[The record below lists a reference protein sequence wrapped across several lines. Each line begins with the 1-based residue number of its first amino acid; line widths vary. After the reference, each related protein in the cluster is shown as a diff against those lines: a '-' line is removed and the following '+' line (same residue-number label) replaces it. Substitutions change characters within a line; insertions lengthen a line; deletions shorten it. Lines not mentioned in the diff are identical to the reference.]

1 MQLFFAASEVAPF
14 IKTGGLAD
22 VAGSLPNALAKLG
35 HDVRVILPLY
45 SAIPAKWRRQMTFL
59 KRFHF
64 PLSWR
69 NAYCGLFSLEYQGL
83 TYYFIDNEYY
93 FKREGLYGQF
103 DDGERFAYF
112 SRAVVE
118 VPVQLGWSPDVIHCN
133 DWQTGLVPVYLL
145 EARHREPLLK
155 HTKSVFTIHNIEY
168 QGRFDRNILGDV
180 LGLDEGYFREDMLS
194 YYGDVNLVKGAI
206 YAADY
211 ITTVSPTYAKELQYA
226 FYAHGLEG
234 VIADNYHKFTG
245 ILNGID
251 MVHNDPANDPFLPAP
266 YSAADLSGKAA
277 CKAAL
282 QEKLGLDVNPDVPI
296 IACISRLV
304 AHKGYGLV
312 TAAFPKIMEHH
323 VQFVVLGT
331 GDWGIESFFRMAALE
346 YPGRVSANLM
356 YSAELASQLYAGAD
370 LLLMPSIAEPCGL
383 SQMIAM
389 RYGTVPI
396 VRLTGGLKDSVP
408 AYNPTTGTGLGFTFG
423 SITPGDLLGAINRGL
438 EVYENDRPNWIG
450 LMERGM
456 TTDFSW
462 DQSATAYEKVYNQVI
477 R

>member
-1 MQLFFAASEVAPF
+1 MAPF

-423 SITPGDLLGAINRGL
+423 SITPGDLLGAIDRGL
-438 EVYENDRPNWIG
+438 EVYENDRPNWTA

>member
-1 MQLFFAASEVAPF
+1 M
-14 IKTGGLAD
+14 
-22 VAGSLPNALAKLG
+22 AGSLPNALAKLG

-45 SAIPAKWRRQMTFL
+45 SAIPAMWRRQMTFL
-59 KRFHF
+59 KSFHF

-69 NAYCGLFSLEYQGL
+69 NAYCGLFSLAYQGL

-93 FKREGLYGQF
+93 FQREGLYGQF

-118 VPVQLGWSPDVIHCN
+118 VPIQLGWSPDIIHCN
-133 DWQTGLVPVYLL
+133 DWQTSLVPVYLL
-145 EARHREPLLK
+145 EARHREPLLM

-168 QGRFDRNILGDV
+168 QGQFDRNILGDV
-180 LGLDEGYFREDMLS
+180 LGLDESYFREDMLS

-251 MVHNDPANDPFLPAP
+251 MEHNNPATDPFLPAP
-266 YSAADLSGKAA
+266 YSAADPSGKAA

-282 QEKLGLDVNPDVPI
+282 QEKLGLNVDPDVPI

-304 AHKGYGLV
+304 AHKGYELV
-312 TAAFPKIMEHH
+312 TAAFPKILEHY

-331 GDWGIESFFRMAALE
+331 GDWGIESFFRMAAQE

-370 LLLMPSIAEPCGL
+370 LLLMPSISEPCGL

-408 AYNPTTGTGLGFTFG
+408 SYNPTTVTGLGFTFG
-423 SITPGDLLGAINRGL
+423 SITPGDLLGAIDRGL
-438 EVYENDRPNWIG
+438 ETYETDRPNWAA
-450 LMERGM
+450 LMKRGM

-462 DQSATAYEKVYNQVI
+462 DQSAAAYEKVYQKVM

>member
-1 MQLFFAASEVAPF
+1 MKLFFAASEVAPF

-45 SAIPAKWRRQMTFL
+45 SAIPAMWRRQMTFL
-59 KRFHF
+59 KSFHF

-69 NAYCGLFSLEYQGL
+69 NAYCGLFSLAYQGL

-93 FKREGLYGQF
+93 FQREGLYGQF

-118 VPVQLGWSPDVIHCN
+118 VPIQLGWSPDIIHCN
-133 DWQTGLVPVYLL
+133 DWQTSLVPVYLL
-145 EARHREPLLK
+145 EARHREPLLM

-168 QGRFDRNILGDV
+168 QGQFDRKILGDV
-180 LGLDEGYFREDMLS
+180 LGLDESYFREDMLS

-251 MVHNDPANDPFLPAP
+251 MEHNNPATDPFLPAP
-266 YSAADLSGKAA
+266 YSAADPSGKAA

-282 QEKLGLDVNPDVPI
+282 QEKLGLNVDPDVPI

-304 AHKGYGLV
+304 AHKGYELV
-312 TAAFPKIMEHH
+312 TAAFPKILEHY

-331 GDWGIESFFRMAALE
+331 GDWGIESFFRMAAQE

-370 LLLMPSIAEPCGL
+370 LLLMPSISEPCGL

-408 AYNPTTGTGLGFTFG
+408 SYNPTTGTGLGFTFG
-423 SITPGDLLGAINRGL
+423 SITPGDLLGAIDRGL
-438 EVYENDRPNWIG
+438 EAYETDRPNWTA
-450 LMERGM
+450 LMKRGM

-462 DQSATAYEKVYNQVI
+462 DQSAAAYEKVYQKVM

>member
-1 MQLFFAASEVAPF
+1 MKLFFAASEVAPF

-45 SAIPAKWRRQMTFL
+45 SAIPAMWRRQMTFL
-59 KRFHF
+59 KSFHF

-69 NAYCGLFSLEYQGL
+69 NAYCGLFSLAYQGL

-93 FKREGLYGQF
+93 FQREGLYGQF

-118 VPVQLGWSPDVIHCN
+118 VPIQLGWSPDIIHCN
-133 DWQTGLVPVYLL
+133 DWQTSLVPVYLL
-145 EARHREPLLK
+145 EARHREPLLM

-168 QGRFDRNILGDV
+168 QGQFDRNILGDV
-180 LGLDEGYFREDMLS
+180 LGLDESYFREDMLS

-251 MVHNDPANDPFLPAP
+251 MEHNNPATDPFLPTP
-266 YSAADLSGKAA
+266 YSAADPSGKAA

-282 QEKLGLDVNPDVPI
+282 QEKLGLNVDPDVPI

-304 AHKGYGLV
+304 AHKGYELV
-312 TAAFPKIMEHH
+312 TAAFPKILEHY

-331 GDWGIESFFRMAALE
+331 GDWGIESFFRMAAQE

-370 LLLMPSIAEPCGL
+370 LLLMPSISEPCGL

-408 AYNPTTGTGLGFTFG
+408 SYNPTTVTGLGFTFG
-423 SITPGDLLGAINRGL
+423 SITPGDLLGAIDRGL
-438 EVYENDRPNWIG
+438 ETYETDRPNWAA
-450 LMERGM
+450 LMKRGM

-462 DQSATAYEKVYNQVI
+462 DQSAAAYEKVYQQVM

>member
-1 MQLFFAASEVAPF
+1 MKLFFAASEVAPF

-45 SAIPAKWRRQMTFL
+45 STIPAMWRRQMTFL
-59 KRFHF
+59 KSFHF

-69 NAYCGLFSLEYQGL
+69 NAYCGLFSLAYQGL

-93 FKREGLYGQF
+93 FQREGLYGQF

-118 VPVQLGWSPDVIHCN
+118 VPIQLGWSPDIIHCN
-133 DWQTGLVPVYLL
+133 DWQTSLVPVYLL
-145 EARHREPLLK
+145 EARHREPLLM

-168 QGRFDRNILGDV
+168 QGQFDRNILGDV
-180 LGLDEGYFREDMLS
+180 LGLDESYFREDMLS

-251 MVHNDPANDPFLPAP
+251 MEHNNPATDPFLPAP
-266 YSAADLSGKAA
+266 YSAADPSGKAA

-282 QEKLGLDVNPDVPI
+282 QEKLGLNVDPDVPI

-304 AHKGYGLV
+304 AHKGYELV
-312 TAAFPKIMEHH
+312 TAAFPKILDHY

-331 GDWGIESFFRMAALE
+331 GDWGIESFFRMAAQE

-370 LLLMPSIAEPCGL
+370 LLLMPSISEPCGL

-408 AYNPTTGTGLGFTFG
+408 SYNPTTGTGLGFTFG
-423 SITPGDLLGAINRGL
+423 SITPGDLLGAIDRGL
-438 EVYENDRPNWIG
+438 EAYETDRPNWTA
-450 LMERGM
+450 LMKRGM

-462 DQSATAYEKVYNQVI
+462 DQSAAAYEKVYQKVM

>member
-1 MQLFFAASEVAPF
+1 MKLFFAASEVAPF

-45 SAIPAKWRRQMTFL
+45 SAIPAMWRRQMTFL
-59 KRFHF
+59 KSFHF

-69 NAYCGLFSLEYQGL
+69 NAYCGLFSLAYQGL

-93 FKREGLYGQF
+93 FQREGLYGQF

-118 VPVQLGWSPDVIHCN
+118 VPIQLGWSPDIIHCN
-133 DWQTGLVPVYLL
+133 DWQTSLVPVYLL
-145 EARHREPLLK
+145 EARHREPLLM

-168 QGRFDRNILGDV
+168 QGQFDRNILGDV
-180 LGLDEGYFREDMLS
+180 LGLDESYFREDMLS

-206 YAADY
+206 YAAEY

-251 MVHNDPANDPFLPAP
+251 MEHNNPATDPFLPAP
-266 YSAADLSGKAA
+266 YSAADPSGKAA

-282 QEKLGLDVNPDVPI
+282 QEKLGLNVDPDVPI

-304 AHKGYGLV
+304 AHKGYELV
-312 TAAFPKIMEHH
+312 TAAFPKILEHY

-331 GDWGIESFFRMAALE
+331 GDWGIESFFRMAAQE

-356 YSAELASQLYAGAD
+356 YSAELASQLYAGAN
-370 LLLMPSIAEPCGL
+370 LLLMPSISEPCGL

-408 AYNPTTGTGLGFTFG
+408 SYNPTTGTGLGFTFG
-423 SITPGDLLGAINRGL
+423 SITPGDLLGAIDRGL
-438 EVYENDRPNWIG
+438 EAYETDRPNWAA
-450 LMERGM
+450 LMKRGM

-462 DQSATAYEKVYNQVI
+462 DQSAAAYEKVYQKVM

>member
-1 MQLFFAASEVAPF
+1 
-14 IKTGGLAD
+14 
-22 VAGSLPNALAKLG
+22 
-35 HDVRVILPLY
+35 
-45 SAIPAKWRRQMTFL
+45 MTFL
-59 KRFHF
+59 KSFHF

-69 NAYCGLFSLEYQGL
+69 NAYCGLFSLAYQGL

-93 FKREGLYGQF
+93 FQREGLYGQF

-118 VPVQLGWSPDVIHCN
+118 VPIQLGWSPDIIHCN
-133 DWQTGLVPVYLL
+133 DWQTSLVPVYLL
-145 EARHREPLLK
+145 EARHREPLLM

-168 QGRFDRNILGDV
+168 QGQFDRNILGDV
-180 LGLDEGYFREDMLS
+180 LGLDESYFREDMLS

-251 MVHNDPANDPFLPAP
+251 MEHNNPATDPVLPAP
-266 YSAADLSGKAA
+266 YSAADPSGKAA

-282 QEKLGLDVNPDVPI
+282 QEKLGLNVDPDVPI

-304 AHKGYGLV
+304 AHKGYELV
-312 TAAFPKIMEHH
+312 TAAFPKILEHY

-331 GDWGIESFFRMAALE
+331 GDWGIESFFRMAAQE

-370 LLLMPSIAEPCGL
+370 LLLMPSISEPCGL

-408 AYNPTTGTGLGFTFG
+408 SYNPTTVTGLGFTFG
-423 SITPGDLLGAINRGL
+423 SITPGDLLGAIDRGL
-438 EVYENDRPNWIG
+438 ETYETDRPNWAA
-450 LMERGM
+450 LMKRGM

-462 DQSATAYEKVYNQVI
+462 DQSAAAYEKVYQKVM

>member
-118 VPVQLGWSPDVIHCN
+118 VPVQLGWSPDIIHCN

-180 LGLDEGYFREDMLS
+180 LGLDESYFREDMLS

-251 MVHNDPANDPFLPAP
+251 MVHNDPATDKFLPAP

-282 QEKLGLDVNPDVPI
+282 QEKLGLNVDPDVPI
-296 IACISRLV
+296 LACISRLV

-408 AYNPTTGTGLGFTFG
+408 SYNPTTGTGLGFTFG
-423 SITPGDLLGAINRGL
+423 SITPGDLLGAIDRGL

>member
-1 MQLFFAASEVAPF
+1 
-14 IKTGGLAD
+14 
-22 VAGSLPNALAKLG
+22 
-35 HDVRVILPLY
+35 
-45 SAIPAKWRRQMTFL
+45 
-59 KRFHF
+59 
-64 PLSWR
+64 
-69 NAYCGLFSLEYQGL
+69 
-83 TYYFIDNEYY
+83 
-93 FKREGLYGQF
+93 
-103 DDGERFAYF
+103 
-112 SRAVVE
+112 
-118 VPVQLGWSPDVIHCN
+118 
-133 DWQTGLVPVYLL
+133 
-145 EARHREPLLK
+145 
-155 HTKSVFTIHNIEY
+155 
-168 QGRFDRNILGDV
+168 
-180 LGLDEGYFREDMLS
+180 MLS

-251 MVHNDPANDPFLPAP
+251 MEHNNPATDPFLPAP
-266 YSAADLSGKAA
+266 YSAADPSGKAA

-282 QEKLGLDVNPDVPI
+282 QEKLGLNVDPDVPI

-304 AHKGYGLV
+304 AHKGYELV
-312 TAAFPKIMEHH
+312 TAAFPKILEHY

-331 GDWGIESFFRMAALE
+331 GDWGIESFFRMAAQE

-370 LLLMPSIAEPCGL
+370 LLLMPSISEPCGL

-408 AYNPTTGTGLGFTFG
+408 SYNPTTGTGLGFTFG
-423 SITPGDLLGAINRGL
+423 SITPGDLLGAIDRGL
-438 EVYENDRPNWIG
+438 ETYETDRPNWTA
-450 LMERGM
+450 LMKRGM

-462 DQSATAYEKVYNQVI
+462 DQSAAAYEKVYQQVM

>member
-1 MQLFFAASEVAPF
+1 MKLFFAASEVAPF

-45 SAIPAKWRRQMTFL
+45 SAIPAMWRRQMTFL
-59 KRFHF
+59 KSFHF

-69 NAYCGLFSLEYQGL
+69 NAYCGLFSLAYQGL

-93 FKREGLYGQF
+93 FQREGLYGQF

-118 VPVQLGWSPDVIHCN
+118 VPIQLGWSPDIIHCN
-133 DWQTGLVPVYLL
+133 DWQTSLVPVYLL
-145 EARHREPLLK
+145 EARRREPLLM

-168 QGRFDRNILGDV
+168 QGQFDRNILGDV
-180 LGLDEGYFREDMLS
+180 LGLDESYFREDMLS
-194 YYGDVNLVKGAI
+194 YYGDVNLLKGAI

-251 MVHNDPANDPFLPAP
+251 MEHNNPATDPFLPAP
-266 YSAADLSGKAA
+266 YSAADPSGKAA

-282 QEKLGLDVNPDVPI
+282 QEKLGLNVDPDVPI

-304 AHKGYGLV
+304 AHKGYELV
-312 TAAFPKIMEHH
+312 TAAFPKILEHY

-331 GDWGIESFFRMAALE
+331 GDWGIESFFRMAAQE

-370 LLLMPSIAEPCGL
+370 LLLMPSISEPCGL

-408 AYNPTTGTGLGFTFG
+408 SYNPTTGTGLGFTFG
-423 SITPGDLLGAINRGL
+423 SITPGDLLGAIDRGL
-438 EVYENDRPNWIG
+438 ETYETDRPNWAA
-450 LMERGM
+450 LMKRGM

-462 DQSATAYEKVYNQVI
+462 DQSAAAYEKVYQQVM

>member
-1 MQLFFAASEVAPF
+1 MKLFFAASEVALF

-45 SAIPAKWRRQMTFL
+45 SAIPAMWRRQMTFL
-59 KRFHF
+59 KSFHF

-69 NAYCGLFSLEYQGL
+69 NAYCGLFSLAYQGL

-93 FKREGLYGQF
+93 FQREGLYGQF

-118 VPVQLGWSPDVIHCN
+118 VPIQLGWSPDIIHCN
-133 DWQTGLVPVYLL
+133 DWQTSLVPVYLL
-145 EARHREPLLK
+145 EARHREPLLM

-168 QGRFDRNILGDV
+168 QGQFDRNILGDV
-180 LGLDEGYFREDMLS
+180 LGLDESYFREDMLS

-251 MVHNDPANDPFLPAP
+251 MEHNNPATDPFLPAP

-282 QEKLGLDVNPDVPI
+282 QEKLGLNVDPDVPI

-304 AHKGYGLV
+304 AHKGYELV
-312 TAAFPKIMEHH
+312 TAAFPKILEHY

-331 GDWGIESFFRMAALE
+331 GDWGIESFFRMAAQE

-370 LLLMPSIAEPCGL
+370 LLLMPSISEPCGL

-408 AYNPTTGTGLGFTFG
+408 SYNPTTVTGLGFTFG
-423 SITPGDLLGAINRGL
+423 SITPGDLLGAIDRGL
-438 EVYENDRPNWIG
+438 EAYETDRPNWTA
-450 LMERGM
+450 LMKRGM

-462 DQSATAYEKVYNQVI
+462 DQSAAAYEKVYQQVM

>member
-1 MQLFFAASEVAPF
+1 MKLFFAASEVAPF

-45 SAIPAKWRRQMTFL
+45 SAIPAMWRRQMTFL
-59 KRFHF
+59 KSFHF

-69 NAYCGLFSLEYQGL
+69 NAYCGLFSLAYQGL

-93 FKREGLYGQF
+93 FQREGLYGQF

-118 VPVQLGWSPDVIHCN
+118 VPIQLGWSPDIIHCN
-133 DWQTGLVPVYLL
+133 DWQTSLVPVYLL
-145 EARHREPLLK
+145 EARHREPLLM

-168 QGRFDRNILGDV
+168 QGQFDRNILGDV
-180 LGLDEGYFREDMLS
+180 LGLDESYFREDMLS

-251 MVHNDPANDPFLPAP
+251 MEHNNPATDPFLPAP
-266 YSAADLSGKAA
+266 YSAADPSGKAA

-282 QEKLGLDVNPDVPI
+282 QEKLGLNVDPDVPI

-304 AHKGYGLV
+304 AHKGYELV
-312 TAAFPKIMEHH
+312 TAAFPKILEHY

-331 GDWGIESFFRMAALE
+331 GDWGIESFFRMAAQE

-356 YSAELASQLYAGAD
+356 YSAELASQIYAGAD
-370 LLLMPSIAEPCGL
+370 LLLMPSISEPCGL

-408 AYNPTTGTGLGFTFG
+408 SYNPTTGTGLGFTFG
-423 SITPGDLLGAINRGL
+423 SITPGDLLGAIDRGL
-438 EVYENDRPNWIG
+438 EAYETDRPNWTA
-450 LMERGM
+450 LMKRGM

-462 DQSATAYEKVYNQVI
+462 DQSAAAYEKVYQKVM

>member
-1 MQLFFAASEVAPF
+1 MKLFFAASEVAPF

-22 VAGSLPNALAKLG
+22 VAGSLPHALAKLG

-45 SAIPAKWRRQMTFL
+45 SAIPAMWRRQMTFL
-59 KRFHF
+59 KSFHF

-69 NAYCGLFSLEYQGL
+69 NAYCGLFSLAYQGL

-93 FKREGLYGQF
+93 FQREGLYGQF

-118 VPVQLGWSPDVIHCN
+118 VPIQLGWSPDIIHCN
-133 DWQTGLVPVYLL
+133 DWQTSLVPVYLL
-145 EARHREPLLK
+145 EARHREPLLM

-168 QGRFDRNILGDV
+168 QGQFDRNILGDV
-180 LGLDEGYFREDMLS
+180 LGLDESYFREDMLS

-251 MVHNDPANDPFLPAP
+251 MEHNNPATDPFLPAP
-266 YSAADLSGKAA
+266 YSAADPSGKAA

-282 QEKLGLDVNPDVPI
+282 QEKLGLNVDPDVPI

-304 AHKGYGLV
+304 AHKGYELV
-312 TAAFPKIMEHH
+312 TAAFPKILEHY

-331 GDWGIESFFRMAALE
+331 GDWGIESFFRMAAQE

-370 LLLMPSIAEPCGL
+370 LLLMPSISEPCGL

-408 AYNPTTGTGLGFTFG
+408 SYNPTTGTGLGFTFG
-423 SITPGDLLGAINRGL
+423 SITPGDLLGAIDRGL
-438 EVYENDRPNWIG
+438 EAYETDRPNWTA
-450 LMERGM
+450 LMKRGM

-462 DQSATAYEKVYNQVI
+462 DQSAAAYEKVYQQVM

>member
-118 VPVQLGWSPDVIHCN
+118 VPVQLSWSPDVIHCN

-423 SITPGDLLGAINRGL
+423 SITPGDLLGAIDRGL
-438 EVYENDRPNWIG
+438 EVYENDRPNWTA

>member
-1 MQLFFAASEVAPF
+1 MKLFFAASEVAPF

-45 SAIPAKWRRQMTFL
+45 SAIPAMWRRQMTFL
-59 KRFHF
+59 KSFHF

-69 NAYCGLFSLEYQGL
+69 NAYCGLFSLAYRGL

-93 FKREGLYGQF
+93 FQREGLYGQF

-118 VPVQLGWSPDVIHCN
+118 VPIQLGWSPDIIHCN
-133 DWQTGLVPVYLL
+133 DWQTSLVPVYLL
-145 EARHREPLLK
+145 EARHREPLLM

-168 QGRFDRNILGDV
+168 QGQFDRNILGDV
-180 LGLDEGYFREDMLS
+180 LGLDESYFREDMLS

-251 MVHNDPANDPFLPAP
+251 MEHNNPATDPFLPAP
-266 YSAADLSGKAA
+266 YSAADPSGKAA

-282 QEKLGLDVNPDVPI
+282 QEKLGLNVDPDVPI

-304 AHKGYGLV
+304 AHKGYELV
-312 TAAFPKIMEHH
+312 TAAFPKILEHY

-331 GDWGIESFFRMAALE
+331 GDWGIESFFRMAAQE

-370 LLLMPSIAEPCGL
+370 LLLMPSISEPCGL

-408 AYNPTTGTGLGFTFG
+408 SYNPTTGTGLGFTFG
-423 SITPGDLLGAINRGL
+423 SITPGDLLGAIDRGL
-438 EVYENDRPNWIG
+438 EAYETDRPNWTA
-450 LMERGM
+450 LMKRGM

-462 DQSATAYEKVYNQVI
+462 DQSAAAYEKVYQKVM

>member
-1 MQLFFAASEVAPF
+1 MNILFITSEAEPF
-14 IKTGGLAD
+14 CKTGGLAD
-22 VAGSLPNALAKLG
+22 VAGSLPVALAASGQRTAVL
-35 HDVRVILPLY
+35 LPLY
-45 SAIPAKWRRQMTFL
+45 DTIAQSWRDQMTRVWEGYTDL
-59 KRFHF
+59 A
-64 PLSWR
+64 WR
-69 NAYCGLFSLEYQGL
+69 HEPCALWKLERRGV
-83 TYYFIDNEYY
+83 TWYFVQSEHY
-93 FKREGLYGQF
+93 FRRGRLYGEY
-103 DDGERFAYF
+103 DDGERFAF
-112 SRAVVE
+112 FCRAAA
-118 VPVQLGWSPDVIHCN
+118 QLTDVLPEKPDVVHCN
-133 DWQTGLVPVYLL
+133 DWQTALVPVYL
-145 EARHREPLLK
+145 RELGRGAA
-155 HTKSVFTIHNIEY
+155 SVFTIHNIEY
-168 QGRFDRNILGDV
+168 QGQFDRNILGDV
-180 LGLDEGYFREDMLS
+180 LGLDESYFREDMLS

-251 MVHNDPANDPFLPAP
+251 MEHNNPANDPFLPAP
-266 YSAADLSGKAA
+266 YSAADPSGKAA

-282 QEKLGLDVNPDVPI
+282 QEKLGLNVDPDVPI

-304 AHKGYGLV
+304 AHKGYELV
-312 TAAFPKIMEHH
+312 TAAFPKILEHY

-331 GDWGIESFFRMAALE
+331 GDWGIESFFRMAAQE

-370 LLLMPSIAEPCGL
+370 LLLMPSISEPCGL

-408 AYNPTTGTGLGFTFG
+408 SYNPTTGTGLGFTFG
-423 SITPGDLLGAINRGL
+423 SITPGDLLGAIDRGL
-438 EVYENDRPNWIG
+438 EAYETDRPNWTA
-450 LMERGM
+450 LMKRGM

-462 DQSATAYEKVYNQVI
+462 DQSAAAYEKVYQKVM

>member
-1 MQLFFAASEVAPF
+1 MKLFFAASEVAPF

-45 SAIPAKWRRQMTFL
+45 SAIPAMWRRQMTFL
-59 KRFHF
+59 KSFHF

-69 NAYCGLFSLEYQGL
+69 NAYCGLFSLAYRGL

-93 FKREGLYGQF
+93 FQREGLYGQF

-118 VPVQLGWSPDVIHCN
+118 VPIQLGWSPDIIHCN
-133 DWQTGLVPVYLL
+133 DWQTSLVPVYLL
-145 EARHREPLLK
+145 EARHREPLLM
-155 HTKSVFTIHNIEY
+155 HTRSVFTIHNIEY
-168 QGRFDRNILGDV
+168 QGQFDRNILGDV
-180 LGLDEGYFREDMLS
+180 LGLDESYFREDMLS

-251 MVHNDPANDPFLPAP
+251 MEHNNPATDPFLPAP
-266 YSAADLSGKAA
+266 YSAADPSGKAA

-282 QEKLGLDVNPDVPI
+282 QEKLGLNVDPDVPI

-304 AHKGYGLV
+304 AHKGYELV
-312 TAAFPKIMEHH
+312 TAAFPKILEHY

-331 GDWGIESFFRMAALE
+331 GDWGIESFFRMAAQE

-370 LLLMPSIAEPCGL
+370 LLLMPSISEPCGL

-408 AYNPTTGTGLGFTFG
+408 SYNPTTGTGLGFTFG
-423 SITPGDLLGAINRGL
+423 SITPGDLLGAIDRGL
-438 EVYENDRPNWIG
+438 EAYETDRPNWAA
-450 LMERGM
+450 LMKREM

-462 DQSATAYEKVYNQVI
+462 DQSAAAYEKVYQKVM

>member
-346 YPGRVSANLM
+346 YPGRVFANLM

-423 SITPGDLLGAINRGL
+423 SITPGDLLGAIDRGL

>member
-155 HTKSVFTIHNIEY
+155 RTKSVFTIHNIEY

-304 AHKGYGLV
+304 AHKGYGLI

-423 SITPGDLLGAINRGL
+423 SITPGDLLGAIDRGL
-438 EVYENDRPNWIG
+438 EVYENDRPNWTA

>member
-1 MQLFFAASEVAPF
+1 MKLFFAASEVAPF

-45 SAIPAKWRRQMTFL
+45 SAIPAMWRRQMTFL
-59 KRFHF
+59 KSFHL

-93 FKREGLYGQF
+93 FQREGLYGQF

-118 VPVQLGWSPDVIHCN
+118 VPIQLCWSPDIIHCN
-133 DWQTGLVPVYLL
+133 DWQTSLVPVYLL
-145 EARHREPLLK
+145 EARHREPLLM

-168 QGRFDRNILGDV
+168 QGQFDRNILGDV
-180 LGLDEGYFREDMLS
+180 LGLDESYFREDMLS

-251 MVHNDPANDPFLPAP
+251 MEHNNPATDPFLPAP
-266 YSAADLSGKAA
+266 YSAADPSGKAA

-282 QEKLGLDVNPDVPI
+282 QEKLGLNVDPDVPI

-304 AHKGYGLV
+304 AHKGYELV
-312 TAAFPKIMEHH
+312 TAAFPKILEHY

-331 GDWGIESFFRMAALE
+331 GDWGIESFFRMAAQE

-370 LLLMPSIAEPCGL
+370 LLLMPSISEPCGL

-408 AYNPTTGTGLGFTFG
+408 SYNPTTGTGLGFTFG
-423 SITPGDLLGAINRGL
+423 SITPGDLLGAIDRGL
-438 EVYENDRPNWIG
+438 EAYETDRPNWAA
-450 LMERGM
+450 LMKRGM

-462 DQSATAYEKVYNQVI
+462 DQSAAAYEKVYQKVM

>member
-1 MQLFFAASEVAPF
+1 MKLFFAASEVAPF

-45 SAIPAKWRRQMTFL
+45 SAIPAMWRRQMTFL
-59 KRFHF
+59 KSFHF

-93 FKREGLYGQF
+93 FQREGLYGQF

-118 VPVQLGWSPDVIHCN
+118 VPIQLGWSPDIIHCN
-133 DWQTGLVPVYLL
+133 DWQTSLVPVYLL
-145 EARHREPLLK
+145 EARHREPLLM

-168 QGRFDRNILGDV
+168 QGQFDRNILGDV
-180 LGLDEGYFREDMLS
+180 LGLDESYFREDMLS

-251 MVHNDPANDPFLPAP
+251 MEHNNPATDPFLPAP
-266 YSAADLSGKAA
+266 YSAADPSGKAA

-282 QEKLGLDVNPDVPI
+282 QEKLGLNVDPDVPI

-304 AHKGYGLV
+304 AHKGYELV
-312 TAAFPKIMEHH
+312 TAAFPKILEHY

-331 GDWGIESFFRMAALE
+331 GDWGIESFFRMAAQE

-356 YSAELASQLYAGAD
+356 YSAELASQIYAGAD
-370 LLLMPSIAEPCGL
+370 LLLMPSISEPCGL

-408 AYNPTTGTGLGFTFG
+408 SYNPTTGTGLGFTFG
-423 SITPGDLLGAINRGL
+423 SITPGDLLGAIDRGL
-438 EVYENDRPNWIG
+438 EAYETDRPNWTA
-450 LMERGM
+450 LMKRGM

-462 DQSATAYEKVYNQVI
+462 DQSAAAYEKVYQQVM

>member
-1 MQLFFAASEVAPF
+1 MKLFFAASEVAPF

-45 SAIPAKWRRQMTFL
+45 SAIPAMWRRQMTFL
-59 KRFHF
+59 KSFHF

-69 NAYCGLFSLEYQGL
+69 NAYCGLFSLAYQGL

-93 FKREGLYGQF
+93 FQREGLYGQF

-118 VPVQLGWSPDVIHCN
+118 VPIQLGWSPDIIHCN
-133 DWQTGLVPVYLL
+133 DWQTSLVPVYLL
-145 EARHREPLLK
+145 EARHREPLLM

-168 QGRFDRNILGDV
+168 QGQFDRNILGDV
-180 LGLDEGYFREDMLS
+180 LGLDESYFREDMLS

-251 MVHNDPANDPFLPAP
+251 MEHNNPATDPFLPAP
-266 YSAADLSGKAA
+266 YSAADPSGKAA

-282 QEKLGLDVNPDVPI
+282 QEKLGLNVDPDVPI

-304 AHKGYGLV
+304 AHKGYELV
-312 TAAFPKIMEHH
+312 TAAFPKILEHY

-331 GDWGIESFFRMAALE
+331 GDWGIESFFRMAAQE

-370 LLLMPSIAEPCGL
+370 LLLMPSISEPCGL

-408 AYNPTTGTGLGFTFG
+408 SYNPTTGTGLGFTFG
-423 SITPGDLLGAINRGL
+423 SITPGDLLGAIDRGL
-438 EVYENDRPNWIG
+438 ETYETDRPNWAA
-450 LMERGM
+450 LMKRGM

-462 DQSATAYEKVYNQVI
+462 DQSAAAYEKVYQQVM

>member
-1 MQLFFAASEVAPF
+1 MKLFFAASEVAPF

-45 SAIPAKWRRQMTFL
+45 SAIPAMWRRQMTFL
-59 KRFHF
+59 KSFHF

-69 NAYCGLFSLEYQGL
+69 NAYCGLFSLAYQGL

-93 FKREGLYGQF
+93 FQREGLYGQF

-118 VPVQLGWSPDVIHCN
+118 VPIQLGWSPDIIHCN
-133 DWQTGLVPVYLL
+133 DWQTSLVPVYLL
-145 EARHREPLLK
+145 EARHREPLLM

-168 QGRFDRNILGDV
+168 QGQFDRNILGDV
-180 LGLDEGYFREDMLS
+180 LGLDESYFREDMLS

-251 MVHNDPANDPFLPAP
+251 MEHNNPATDPFLPAP
-266 YSAADLSGKAA
+266 YSAADPSGKAA

-282 QEKLGLDVNPDVPI
+282 QEKLGLNVDPDVPI
-296 IACISRLV
+296 SACISRLV
-304 AHKGYGLV
+304 AHKGYELV
-312 TAAFPKIMEHH
+312 TAAFPKILEHY

-331 GDWGIESFFRMAALE
+331 GDWGIESFFRMAAQE

-370 LLLMPSIAEPCGL
+370 LLLMPSISEPCGL

-408 AYNPTTGTGLGFTFG
+408 SYNPTTVTGLGFTFG
-423 SITPGDLLGAINRGL
+423 SITPGDLLGAIDRGL
-438 EVYENDRPNWIG
+438 ETYETDRPNWAA
-450 LMERGM
+450 LMKRGM

-462 DQSATAYEKVYNQVI
+462 DQSAAAYEKVYQKVM

>member
-1 MQLFFAASEVAPF
+1 MKLFFAASEVAPF

-45 SAIPAKWRRQMTFL
+45 SAIPAMWRRQMTFL
-59 KRFHF
+59 KSFHF

-69 NAYCGLFSLEYQGL
+69 NAYCGLFSLAYQGL

-93 FKREGLYGQF
+93 FQREGLYGQF
-103 DDGERFAYF
+103 DDGELFAYF

-118 VPVQLGWSPDVIHCN
+118 VPIQLGWSPDIIHCN
-133 DWQTGLVPVYLL
+133 DWQTSLVPVYLL
-145 EARHREPLLK
+145 EARHREPLLM

-168 QGRFDRNILGDV
+168 QGQFDRNILGDV
-180 LGLDEGYFREDMLS
+180 LGLDESYFREDMLS

-251 MVHNDPANDPFLPAP
+251 MEHNNPATDPFLPAP
-266 YSAADLSGKAA
+266 YSAADPSGKAA

-282 QEKLGLDVNPDVPI
+282 QEKLGLNVDPDVPI

-304 AHKGYGLV
+304 AHKGYELV
-312 TAAFPKIMEHH
+312 TAAFPKILEHY

-331 GDWGIESFFRMAALE
+331 GDWGIESFFRMAAQE

-370 LLLMPSIAEPCGL
+370 LLLMPSISEPCGL

-408 AYNPTTGTGLGFTFG
+408 SYNPTTVTGLGFTFG
-423 SITPGDLLGAINRGL
+423 SITPGDLLGAIDRGL
-438 EVYENDRPNWIG
+438 ETYETDRPNWAA
-450 LMERGM
+450 LMKRGM

-462 DQSATAYEKVYNQVI
+462 DQSAAAYEKVYQKVM

>member
-1 MQLFFAASEVAPF
+1 MKLFFAASEVAPF

-45 SAIPAKWRRQMTFL
+45 SAIPAMWRRQMTFL
-59 KRFHF
+59 KSFHF

-69 NAYCGLFSLEYQGL
+69 NAYCGLFSLAYQGL

-93 FKREGLYGQF
+93 FQREGLYGQF

-118 VPVQLGWSPDVIHCN
+118 VPIQLGWSPDIIHCN
-133 DWQTGLVPVYLL
+133 DWQTSLVPVYLL
-145 EARHREPLLK
+145 EARHREPLLM

-168 QGRFDRNILGDV
+168 QGQFDRNILGDV
-180 LGLDEGYFREDMLS
+180 LGLDESYFREDMLS

-251 MVHNDPANDPFLPAP
+251 MDHNNPATDPFLPAP
-266 YSAADLSGKAA
+266 YSAADPSGKAA

-282 QEKLGLDVNPDVPI
+282 QEKLGLNVDPDVPI

-304 AHKGYGLV
+304 AHKGYELV
-312 TAAFPKIMEHH
+312 TAAFPKILEHY

-331 GDWGIESFFRMAALE
+331 GDWGIESFFRMAAQE

-370 LLLMPSIAEPCGL
+370 LLLMPSISEPCGL

-408 AYNPTTGTGLGFTFG
+408 SYNPTTGTGLGFTFG
-423 SITPGDLLGAINRGL
+423 SITPGDLLGAIDRGL
-438 EVYENDRPNWIG
+438 EAYETDRPNWTA
-450 LMERGM
+450 LMKRGM

-462 DQSATAYEKVYNQVI
+462 DQSAAAYEKVYQKVM

>member
-1 MQLFFAASEVAPF
+1 M
-14 IKTGGLAD
+14 
-22 VAGSLPNALAKLG
+22 
-35 HDVRVILPLY
+35 ILPLY
-45 SAIPAKWRRQMTFL
+45 SAIPAMWRRQMTFL
-59 KRFHF
+59 KSFHF

-69 NAYCGLFSLEYQGL
+69 NAYCGLFSLAYQGL

-93 FKREGLYGQF
+93 FQREGLYGQF

-118 VPVQLGWSPDVIHCN
+118 VPIQLGWSPDIIHCN
-133 DWQTGLVPVYLL
+133 DWQTSLVPVYLL
-145 EARHREPLLK
+145 EARHREPLLM

-168 QGRFDRNILGDV
+168 QGQFDRNILGDV
-180 LGLDEGYFREDMLS
+180 LGLDESYFREDMLS

-251 MVHNDPANDPFLPAP
+251 MEHNNPATDPFLPAP
-266 YSAADLSGKAA
+266 YSAADPSGKAA

-282 QEKLGLDVNPDVPI
+282 QEKLGLNVDPDVPI

-304 AHKGYGLV
+304 AHKGYELI
-312 TAAFPKIMEHH
+312 TAAFPKILEHY

-331 GDWGIESFFRMAALE
+331 GDWGIESFFRMAAQE

-370 LLLMPSIAEPCGL
+370 LLLMPSISEPCGL

-408 AYNPTTGTGLGFTFG
+408 SYNPTTGTGLGFTFG
-423 SITPGDLLGAINRGL
+423 SITPGDLLGAIDRGL
-438 EVYENDRPNWIG
+438 EAYETDRPNWAA
-450 LMERGM
+450 LMKRGM

-462 DQSATAYEKVYNQVI
+462 DQSAAAYEKVYQKVM

>member
-1 MQLFFAASEVAPF
+1 MKLFFAASEVAPF

-45 SAIPAKWRRQMTFL
+45 SAIPAMWRRQMTFL
-59 KRFHF
+59 KSFHF

-69 NAYCGLFSLEYQGL
+69 NAYCGLFSLAYQGL

-93 FKREGLYGQF
+93 FQREGLYGQF

-118 VPVQLGWSPDVIHCN
+118 VPIQLGWSPDIIHCN
-133 DWQTGLVPVYLL
+133 DWQTSLVPVYLL
-145 EARHREPLLK
+145 EARHREPLLM

-168 QGRFDRNILGDV
+168 QGQFDRNILGDV
-180 LGLDEGYFREDMLS
+180 LGLDESYFREDMLS

-251 MVHNDPANDPFLPAP
+251 MEHNNPATDPFLPAP
-266 YSAADLSGKAA
+266 YSAADPSGKAA

-282 QEKLGLDVNPDVPI
+282 QEKLGLNVDPDVPI

-304 AHKGYGLV
+304 AHKGYELV
-312 TAAFPKIMEHH
+312 TAAFPKILEHY

-331 GDWGIESFFRMAALE
+331 GDWGIESFFRMAAQE

-356 YSAELASQLYAGAD
+356 YSAELASQIYAGAD
-370 LLLMPSIAEPCGL
+370 LLLMPSISEPCGL

-408 AYNPTTGTGLGFTFG
+408 SYNPTTGTGLGFTFG
-423 SITPGDLLGAINRGL
+423 SITPGDLLGAIDRGL
-438 EVYENDRPNWIG
+438 ETYETDRPNWAA
-450 LMERGM
+450 LMKRGM

-462 DQSATAYEKVYNQVI
+462 DQSAAAYEKVYQQVM

>member
-1 MQLFFAASEVAPF
+1 MQLFFAASDVAPF

-155 HTKSVFTIHNIEY
+155 RTKSVFTIHNIEY

-180 LGLDEGYFREDMLS
+180 LGLDESYFREDMLS

-423 SITPGDLLGAINRGL
+423 SITPGDLLGAIDRGL

>member
-1 MQLFFAASEVAPF
+1 MKLFFAASEVAPF

-45 SAIPAKWRRQMTFL
+45 SAIPAMWRRQMTFL
-59 KRFHF
+59 KSFHF

-93 FKREGLYGQF
+93 FQREGLYGQF

-118 VPVQLGWSPDVIHCN
+118 VPIQLGWSPDIIHCN
-133 DWQTGLVPVYLL
+133 DWQTSLVPVYLL
-145 EARHREPLLK
+145 EARHREPLLM

-168 QGRFDRNILGDV
+168 QGQFDRNILGDV
-180 LGLDEGYFREDMLS
+180 LGLDESYFREDMLS

-251 MVHNDPANDPFLPAP
+251 MEHNNPATDPFLPAP
-266 YSAADLSGKAA
+266 YSAADPSGKAA

-282 QEKLGLDVNPDVPI
+282 QEKLGLNVDPDVPI

-304 AHKGYGLV
+304 AHKGYELV
-312 TAAFPKIMEHH
+312 TAAFPKIMDHY

-331 GDWGIESFFRMAALE
+331 GDWGIESFFRMAAQE

-370 LLLMPSIAEPCGL
+370 LLLMPSISEPCGL

-408 AYNPTTGTGLGFTFG
+408 SYNPTTVTGLGFTFG
-423 SITPGDLLGAINRGL
+423 SITPGDLLGAIDRGL
-438 EVYENDRPNWIG
+438 ETYETDRPNWAA
-450 LMERGM
+450 LMKRGM

-462 DQSATAYEKVYNQVI
+462 DQSAAAYEKVYQQVM